1 VKLDDQL
8 AALRAFGDDAGDH
21 PETRLRVRRSLDN
34 EPVIRRQLVSLA
46 AALAILLGGTVS
58 WALVTGNLGK
68 LWDSVREH
76 ATMIVE
82 QEVPHSAS
90 PVVTPTPAPKP
101 QRMIEPPPAPPDPPP
116 PVDPAP
122 TPAPEPV
129 KPRPATPP
137 PKIAVAP
144 APAPEAAPIA
154 PIEAL
159 YRKAHELHFHG
170 GDRAEALAAWD
181 AYLAAEPTGRF
192 AVEARYN
199 RALLLIRLGRFAD
212 ARAALEPF
220 ARGSVEP
227 AGYRQREATML
238 IDRLDHRAKD

>member
-1 VKLDDQL
+1 VKLEDQL
-8 AALRAFGDDAGDH
+8 AALRAFGDNADDQ
-21 PETRLRVRRSLDN
+21 PETRLRVRRSLDAQ
-34 EPVIRRQLVSLA
+34 PVIRRQLVSVA

-68 LWDSVREH
+68 LWDSVRER
-76 ATMIVE
+76 ATTMVE
-82 QEVPHSAS
+82 QEVPHAA
-90 PVVTPTPAPKP
+90 PVVVVPPSPKP
-101 QRMIEPPPAPPDPPP
+101 QRMIEPPPPPPDPPP
-116 PVDPAP
+116 PAPEPPKPEPAKPRPAP
-122 TPAPEPV
+122 PPQKIEVAPAPEP
-129 KPRPATPP
+129 
-137 PKIAVAP
+137 AP
-144 APAPEAAPIA
+144 AAPVET
-154 PIEAL
+154 L

-220 ARGSVEP
+220 ARGGVEP
-227 AGYRQREATML
+227 AGYREREATML

>member
-8 AALRAFGDDAGDH
+8 AALRAFGDAGGDH
-21 PETRLRVRRSLDN
+21 PETRLRVRRSLDA
-34 EPVIRRQLVSLA
+34 EPMVRRQLVSVA

-68 LWDSVREH
+68 LWESVRDR
-76 ATMIVE
+76 ATTMVE
-82 QEVPHSAS
+82 REVPHTAP
-90 PVVTPTPAPKP
+90 PVVTPAPKHE
-101 QRMIEPPPAPPDPPP
+101 RMIDTPLAPPDPPP
-116 PVDPAP
+116 PPPPVEPA
-122 TPAPEPV
+122 PAPEPV
-129 KPRPATPP
+129 KPRPAPP
-137 PKIAVAP
+137 PHKIEVAP
-144 APAPEAAPIA
+144 APEPATVAPV
-154 PIEAL
+154 EAL

-170 GDRAEALAAWD
+170 GDHAEALAAWD
-181 AYLAAEPTGRF
+181 AYLTAEPSGRF

-199 RALLLIRLGRFAD
+199 RALLLVRLGRFAE
-212 ARAALEPF
+212 ARAALEPY